1 MIFHLAYFF
10 NQKLMGEIFRTLQK
24 EGGVSAPQEVP

>member
-10 NQKLMGEIFRTLQK
+10 HQKLMGEIFRTLQK
-24 EGGVSAPQEVP
+24 EGGVPPTKK